1 MVLNLRL
8 VGWLCSS
15 LVLHFDGSLSQA
27 NRSASCGAAV
37 FLDDHDTLIAIGSKK
52 LNDSSYSSTSAEAE
66 YEGIIFGLRWILNAM
81 SIPSRGLIPAGPTE
95 LTIKGDC
102 KTVVKQLAGTSNP
115 RKLERKHEEAV
126 SLLDEIKAKR
136 KESENGELQIMIE
149 WVPRGLPQQK
159 VVDFIARE
167 TNALSERK
175 ELQLAECAIFE
186 NSLRDALKIVINPR
200 SPITQSKKHE
210 ILERL
215 ASVAEE
221 AGDFEV
227 VLEAGKFLREE
238 ASRLSRHRRSSP
250 SATLQFQQ
258 YRDQL
263 VTKAIMIEMRGFTL
277 AGSETEASKYKAKY
291 RYRLQSSKPHQS
303 VSYGRDLPTN
313 SLFNSAM
320 DERET
325 VSSHMEAFRWS
336 RELELWRIKASNSRQ
351 AEAGF
356 TIQNGLHDDSSAVWL
371 EFPPV
376 AHKTPLASDFY

>member
-1 MVLNLRL
+1 MAHKLRL
-8 VGWLCSS
+8 IGWLWSS

-37 FLDDHDTLIAIGSKK
+37 FLDDHDTLIAIGGKRLK
-52 LNDSSYSSTSAEAE
+52 ESSYSSTSAEAE
-66 YEGIIFGLRWILNAM
+66 YEGVLFGLRWILNAM
-81 SIPSRGLIPAGPTE
+81 STPNRGLLPIGPTE
-95 LTIKGDC
+95 LTIRGDC
-102 KTVVKQLAGTSNP
+102 KTVVKQLTGTSNP

-126 SLLDEIKAKR
+126 SLLDEIKAIR
-136 KESENGELQIMIE
+136 KEKGNGELQIMIE

-200 SPITQSKKHE
+200 SPITQSKRHE

-221 AGDFEV
+221 AGDFQV
-227 VLEAGKFLREE
+227 VLEVGKFLREE
-238 ASRLSRHRRSSP
+238 ASRLSKHRRSSP
-250 SATLQFQQ
+250 SATLQFKQ

-263 VTKAIMIEMRGFTL
+263 VAKGITMEMRGFAL
-277 AGSETEASKYKAKY
+277 AGLETEASKYKAKY
-291 RYRLQSSKPHQS
+291 RYRLQSLKPHRT
-303 VSYGRDLPTN
+303 VVYGRDLPTN
-313 SLFNSAM
+313 SLINSAI

-325 VSSHMEAFRWS
+325 VSSQMEAFRWS
-336 RELELWRIKASNSRQ
+336 RELKLWKIKASDSRQ

-356 TIQNGLHDDSSAVWL
+356 TTQNGLHDDSLAVWL

-376 AHKTPLASDFY
+376 AHKPP